1 MRAIAREFNQS
12 ETTFVLASA
21 REDVVAWRLRS
32 FTPAGIEV
40 GGAGHNAL
48 GAWWWLAAAGRVPAE
63 GDSAVFA
70 QEIGGRVLPVEV
82 TAEAGSPV
90 AIVMEQESRPG
101 ATEWR
106 IGPSSRRRWSV
117 RWRAE
122 RRSARAGRVD
132 RNAAPARTG
141 SKPRGRR
148 PCRSGPSPPRG
159 PTAGGRWRGLLPVQ
173 PRSCRCWLQRI
184 RQVLQ
189 PHGWH
194 LGGSGDRH
202 RRRATCQPP
211 GRSRGRG

>member
-1 MRAIAREFNQS
+1 VFADAPLTGNPLAVVADADDLDEAVMRAIAREFNQS

-90 AIVMEQESRPG
+90 AIVMEQE
-101 ATEWR
+101 
-106 IGPSSRRRWSV
+106 V
-117 RWRAE
+117 
-122 RRSARAGRVD
+122 
-132 RNAAPARTG
+132 PA
-141 SKPRGRR
+141 
-148 PCRSGPSPPRG
+148 
-159 PTAGGRWRGLLPVQ
+159 W
-173 PRSCRCWLQRI
+173 
-184 RQVLQ
+184 
-189 PHGWH
+189 
-194 LGGSGDRH
+194 GDRVAD
-202 RRRATCQPP
+202 RPELAATLVCQVA
-211 GRSRGRG
+211 S